1 MNLAYF
7 ENEILNLPTLMI
19 PPLMSSTMSG
29 ADLLDIKNQS
39 NTTKTQTTSEGTP
52 GRPEKPDD

>member
-1 MNLAYF
+1 MV
-7 ENEILNLPTLMI
+7 

-29 ADLLDIKNQS
+29 ADLLDIKSQK
-39 NTTKTQTTSEGTP
+39 NTTKSQTTSEGQS